1 MLKRTESEER
11 LSCPA
16 CGALGLRG
24 SAKFC
29 LVCGKLLAEDY
40 QPLDS
45 IRSSYGLQRMVL
57 DTAGERFVDAPGLFM
72 SDDRNTAAQLA
83 WACFIYSLVPY
94 LGILFVPVTV
104 VFGVIGYSI
113 ASRRG
118 ENGDR
123 SLRAIALSVI
133 VLAVQILLWWLLYVI
148 PTLGHQPI

>member
-1 MLKRTESEER
+1 MLKRTENDER
-11 LSCPA
+11 LSCSA
-16 CGALGLRG
+16 CGAMGLRG

-57 DTAGERFVDAPGLFM
+57 DTGSERFADAPGLFM
-72 SDDRNTAAQLA
+72 SEYRNTASQLA

-94 LGILFVPVTV
+94 LGILFVPVTI
-104 VFGVIGYSI
+104 VFGVAGHSI

-118 ENGDR
+118 ETGDR
-123 SLRAIALSVI
+123 SLRAIALSFV
-133 VLAVQILLWWLLYVI
+133 VLAVQMLLWWLLYVI